1 MHAIIGDG
9 GIDTDLRENNGPLH
23 LAITY
28 QDKYSFITFDPT
40 NPAFGGLYT
49 LDSSYQDTGQCS
61 AVFNRESGRLANS
74 GYVDLNGIK
83 SGIIVKVGS
92 GEKLYTSMT
101 FTNLGYNINHL
112 SFF

>member
-61 AVFNRESGRLANS
+61 AVFNREASRLVNS

-92 GEKLYTSMT
+92 SEK
-101 FTNLGYNINHL
+101 
-112 SFF
+112 